1 MKKIFIRSP
10 YFIETNV
17 PSDKAKAVVKLYI
30 WNKLDTEPTLPT
42 YILEKF
48 VPSVNNRNLSFN
60 ISNYAK
66 EYINPIA
73 PNVETVIVDDAEMW
87 SFCKIEVLYDDITV
101 ISTETFVCL
110 NGYTN
115 YMNGY
120 NQSNTATDIPLFNP
134 IVKYNHNQYVNV
146 WVDASEREM
155 QWNALPTFYS
165 TGNLY
170 KLPLQNG
177 LNTLKADGVIIITT
191 SALLECFNIYTP
203 VKCQYINR
211 FGGWETIIFYK
222 AKSESLSVES
232 KEFNSMQADVNYN
245 PLIGQ
250 AQTYNFQ
257 ATKSIKMNTG
267 FVAENYSEL
276 LQNMLTSNVIFLDR
290 IPVLLRTK
298 TLDYKTRLKDN
309 NINYEIDFSYN
320 FGLINDKI

>member
-10 YFIETNV
+10 YFIETDV

-30 WNKLDTEPTLPT
+30 WNKLDTEPVVPT

-73 PNVETVIVDDAEMW
+73 PSTQTVIVDDSEMW

-101 ISTETFVCL
+101 ISTETFICL

-115 YMNGY
+115 YMDGY
-120 NQSNTATDIPLFNP
+120 NQSDTATDIPLFNP
-134 IVKYNHNQYVNV
+134 SIKYNHNQYVNV

-165 TGNLY
+165 SGNLF

-177 LNTLKADGVIIITT
+177 VNTLKADGVIIITT
-191 SALLECFNIYTP
+191 SALLECFNIYNP

-257 ATKSIKMNTG
+257 AIKSIKMNTG

-276 LQNMLTSNVIFLDR
+276 LQNMLTSNVILLDR
-290 IPVLLRTK
+290 VPVLLRTK

-309 NINYEIDFSYN
+309 NINYEIDFTYN